1 MAYRLYCTD
10 QYGVVRTRAFESLED
25 AESAFGAPAEFNPRW
40 ISETAEGKV
49 VRGSNRQQP
58 PPTD

>member
-1 MAYRLYCTD
+1 
-10 QYGVVRTRAFESLED
+10 
-25 AESAFGAPAEFNPRW
+25 
-40 ISETAEGKV
+40 